1 MAMLARLWYEGST
14 ATQVA
19 ARSDNPIPAEGTPMT
34 LRTNPATESA
44 GRAVQDPGNPMLGHM
59 ARIPTAQEKQVAADQ
74 MRYQLYVLDRSAQ
87 RMSIEDCC
95 AALLERSSEVPSDE
109 LH

>member
-1 MAMLARLWYEGST
+1 M
-14 ATQVA
+14 QVTT
-19 ARSDNPIPAEGTPMT
+19 RSDNPIPAEGTPMT
-34 LRTNPATESA
+34 LRSKPATELA
-44 GRAVQDPGNPMLGHM
+44 GRAVQDPGNLLLGSM

-95 AALLERSSEVPSDE
+95 AALLERSSDLPSDE

>member
-1 MAMLARLWYEGST
+1 M
-14 ATQVA
+14 QVTT
-19 ARSDNPIPAEGTPMT
+19 RSDNPIPAEGTPMT
-34 LRTNPATESA
+34 LRSKPATELA
-44 GRAVQDPGNPMLGHM
+44 GRAVQDPGNLLLGSM

-95 AALLERSSEVPSDE
+95 AALLERAGNESGSELPS
-109 LH
+109 